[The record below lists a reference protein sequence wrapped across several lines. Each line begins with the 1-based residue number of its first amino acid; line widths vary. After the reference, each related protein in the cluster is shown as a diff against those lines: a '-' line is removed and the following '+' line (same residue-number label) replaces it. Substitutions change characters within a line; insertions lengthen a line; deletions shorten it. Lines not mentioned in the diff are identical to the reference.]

1 MRPSNAI
8 VTQLASVPVGV
19 VVGIGMFL
27 MSDPWC
33 TPSTDPRG
41 GGNTCIHVPTEALT
55 QPRFS
60 WWVCALAGA
69 AAAVGISTV
78 GPGSF
83 PDVVDVDRR
92 R

>member
-1 MRPSNAI
+1 VHPRP
-8 VTQLASVPVGV
+8 
-19 VVGIGMFL
+19 
-27 MSDPWC
+27 D
-33 TPSTDPRG
+33 G
-41 GGNTCIHVPTEALT
+41 GAHPTA
-55 QPRFS
+55 FS

-92 R
+92 DRMVMAQDKHSLARAWNTPMASLRVFVWL